1 MSEKKLSIG
10 DKVKITDGPNAGK
23 EGYITKID
31 IDGAIEVRGLEG
43 AGKYYTSRQFAFQ
56 LEKINPEKGAET
68 ITYNE
73 RVCDDCNVKSRT
85 VTVDGNNPIKDSG
98 QRTVFP
104 SGARRDMSQGKGL
117 MVVMP
122 WPAILRV
129 SRHYENGAR
138 KYGFY
143 NYQKGI
149 PTSSFADSAMRHM
162 AEYLSGRDDEDHLSA
177 AIFNLLGIA
186 LMEEEHPDMCDIPSR
201 VGKKTFKYFEDKDDE
216 QK

>member
-43 AGKYYTSRQFAFQ
+43 AGNYFTSRQFEFQ
-56 LEKINPEKGAET
+56 LEKIDPDTGIET
-68 ITYNE
+68 ISYNE
-73 RVCDDCNVKSRT
+73 RVCDNTCVATPEPKQND
-85 VTVDGNNPIKDSG
+85 NPIKDSG
-98 QRTVFP
+98 HRTEF
-104 SGARRDMSQGKGL
+104 STGAVRDMSIGKGN

-122 WPAILRV
+122 WSAILRV
-129 SRHYENGAR
+129 SKHYENGAR
-138 KYGFY
+138 KYGPE
-143 NYQKGI
+143 NYKRGI

-162 AEYLSGRDDEDHLSA
+162 AKYLAGADDEDHLSA

-186 LMEEEHPDMCDIPSR
+186 LMEEEHPDMCDIPTR
-201 VGKKTFKYFEDKDDE
+201 EGKNKFKYFKDKSDGKE
-216 QK
+216 

>member
-31 IDGAIEVRGLEG
+31 IDGAIEVRGLEV
-43 AGKYYTSRQFAFQ
+43 AGKYYTSRQFEFQ

-73 RVCDDCNVKSRT
+73 RVCDNCNVKSRT

-98 QRTVFP
+98 ERTTFSTGAQRDLSV
-104 SGARRDMSQGKGL
+104 GKGDML
-117 MVVMP
+117 SMP
-122 WPAILRV
+122 WAALLRL
-129 SRHYENGAR
+129 SKLYENGAR
-138 KYGFY
+138 KYKRY
-143 NYQKGI
+143 NYMRGI
-149 PTSSFADSAMRHM
+149 PTSSFIDSAMRHL
-162 AEYLSGRDDEDHLSA
+162 AKYCAGEDDEDHLASA
-177 AIFNLLGIA
+177 AFNVLGA
-186 LMEEEHPDMCDIPSR
+186 MLMEESYPDMCDIPMR
-201 VGKKTFKYFEDKDDE
+201 DGKNKFKYFKDKDDE